1 VLGPEDLPTNETN
14 VAPFSLLYRSCFLV
28 FILPTILVILRRL
41 FAQLTVRN
49 PQQTLGIGAGIDLNL
64 GWKGRKVKTRT
75 AVLIAVVG
83 IGAFVAIGINRRNA
97 PTQAPGTS
105 SPGRVGERGDS
116 QVKVEAEPTPADPA
130 AKQRAIDAELNR
142 DIRRA
147 IDVEVSRAIQG
158 APSDAKE

>member
-1 VLGPEDLPTNETN
+1 MFREPIHGEELSTN
-14 VAPFSLLYRSCFLV
+14 APQRCKNRPKFKLEGEEGENPNGCFSCYRQHW
-28 FILPTILVILRRL
+28 RL
-41 FAQLTVRN
+41 CTKEL
-49 PQQTLGIGAGIDLNL
+49 IG
-64 GWKGRKVKTRT
+64 VT
-75 AVLIAVVG
+75 
-83 IGAFVAIGINRRNA
+83 

-105 SPGRVGERGDS
+105 SPGQVGQHGDS